1 MEVPLKQVKKHQ
13 VQQLVEQEVQVE
25 LVQQLQ
31 FQQLQQVTLEVEVVE
46 FTRMGVELDQDQLEE
61 LPQQDKVVHQDQML
75 INQEHQHQPI
85 QVVVVED
92 LVEMVLPLVQ
102 VVLEVQV

>member
-1 MEVPLKQVKKHQ
+1 MVEVEVPLKQVKKYQ

-61 LPQQDKVVHQDQML
+61 LPQQDKVVHQDQ
-75 INQEHQHQPI
+75 
-85 QVVVVED
+85 
-92 LVEMVLPLVQ
+92 
-102 VVLEVQV
+102 